1 MIAVEE
7 TKKETATAGD
17 HPHRLVSEEFFF
29 LLNRLDRLDE
39 KLSAKLDDMHR
50 EMGGINRWAF
60 SLLVTMLVGF
70 GGIIVTLALGLR

>member
-1 MIAVEE
+1 MEE
-7 TKKETATAGD
+7 TKKETASAGD
-17 HPHRLVSEEFFF
+17 PSHRLVSEEFFF
-29 LLNRLDRLDE
+29 LLNRIDRLDE
-39 KLSAKLDDMHR
+39 KLSAKLDDMHK